1 MFQISRDPLP
11 RVHQG
16 TVHHEPEG
24 GPPMTMAIYS
34 QTETDVDIFMHAVS
48 QSTWQRVQ
56 CKGFCCFDIL
66 EFVCTKGQSFE
77 QEAVTACSTKASLRI
92 VF

>member
-1 MFQISRDPLP
+1 
-11 RVHQG
+11 
-16 TVHHEPEG
+16 
-24 GPPMTMAIYS
+24 
-34 QTETDVDIFMHAVS
+34 MHTVS

-66 EFVCTKGQSFE
+66 EFVCTKDQSFE